1 MNGKLWRIITF
12 SKPLTVR
19 TGDTERLKDGVVEIV
34 DKDGNVV
41 ESGTYEEE
49 IFDDA

>member
-1 MNGKLWRIITF
+1 MEIWRIITF

-34 DKDGNVV
+34 DKDGNVI
-41 ESGTYEEE
+41 ESCTYTEE
-49 IFDDA
+49 IF